1 MARFPFVFE
10 LRLLL
15 PDAGVECSVPRLD
28 LVRGRGCE
36 VGQGCETHRQD
47 SFAAHGR
54 ATAIVRCL
62 RAKISATGSG
72 AAGCV
77 AWAARAEAAESGP
90 EGRAPGSPRS
100 QVAILATAV
109 CRRSRT

>member
-54 ATAIVRCL
+54 AAAIARCL
-62 RAKISATGSG
+62 RAKISAAGSG
-72 AAGCV
+72 AAGCL
-77 AWAARAEAAESGP
+77 ARAAGAEAAESAP
-90 EGRAPGSPRS
+90 EGQAPGPR
-100 QVAILATAV
+100 
-109 CRRSRT
+109 RT